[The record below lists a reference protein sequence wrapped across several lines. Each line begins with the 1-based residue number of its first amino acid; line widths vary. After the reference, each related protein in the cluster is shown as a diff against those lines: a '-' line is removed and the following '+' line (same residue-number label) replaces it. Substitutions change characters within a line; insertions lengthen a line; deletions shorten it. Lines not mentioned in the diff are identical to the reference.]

1 MSTLI
6 QLLSSRVRAGIFQ
19 LLFGLSRSELHVREL
34 ARRSGLHEATV
45 RQELRKLKG
54 LDLVYERRDGNRAY
68 YRANYDH
75 PLYTD
80 IHRIVLKTS
89 GLADLLAGALKEGDI
104 RVAFI
109 FGSVAHG
116 TENAGSDVDLM
127 IIGKIGLRKLTA
139 LLSGVSDQVGRQIN
153 PHVMTE
159 EEYGK
164 RLKSQDHFVIHVLK
178 GPKIYIVGSE
188 DDFAA
193 MGKKRLAQGRAG
205 KQR

>member
-1 MSTLI
+1 MNTLI
-6 QLLSSRVRAGIFQ
+6 QLLSSRARAGLFH
-19 LLFGLSRSELHVREL
+19 LLFGLSRAEFHVREL

-45 RQELRKLKG
+45 RQELRKLKA
-54 LDLVYERRDGNRAY
+54 LDLVKERRDSNRAY

-75 PLYTD
+75 PLYSD
-80 IHRIVLKTS
+80 IHGIVLKTS
-89 GLADLLAGALKEGDI
+89 GLVDVLAEALKAGDI
-104 RVAFI
+104 RVAFV

-127 IIGKIGLRKLTA
+127 IIGKVGLRKLTA

-164 RLKSQDHFVIHVLK
+164 RLKSKDHFVTHVLK
-178 GPKIYIVGSE
+178 GPKIYIVGTE
-188 DDFAA
+188 HDFGA
-193 MGKKRLAQGRAG
+193 MGEKRLAQGRASN
-205 KQR
+205 